1 MIEVQNF
8 INNQFQPAQNG
19 SWIDVYEPATGKIYA
34 RLANSGKRDIDL
46 AVNTAQS
53 AFPEWARMSIDDR
66 AILLNRIADLIE
78 SRADEFAK
86 AESIDT
92 GKPLR
97 LASQIDIPRAV
108 SNFRFFAAASSQF
121 ASESHSMPGHA
132 INYTLRKPLGVV
144 VCISPWN
151 LPLYLFTWKIAPAL
165 ACGNTIVAKP
175 SEITPVTA
183 SMLGQVF
190 IDAGVPP
197 GVLNIING
205 EGATAG
211 ARLVTHEKI
220 KAISFTGSTLTGQSI
235 AKTTASQF
243 KKLSLEMGGKNPTL
257 VFEDCDFE
265 KTVAGVLRSAFTNQ
279 GQICLC
285 GSRILIQ
292 ESIYERFRDA
302 LVKKAQQL
310 KIADP
315 LHSDTK
321 QGALVSQQHY
331 NKVCSYLELAIEEG
345 GTILCG
351 GKVKVDGRCAQG
363 WFIQP
368 VLIEGL
374 PNNCKT
380 NQEEIFGPVATLQ
393 SFTDE
398 SEAISLANESD
409 YGLACSIWSSNLSRC
424 HRLSDEIECGTV
436 WVNCWL
442 QRDLRTPFGG
452 MKSSGL
458 GHEGGLEAMRFF
470 TEPKNICIE
479 FGND

>member
-183 SMLGQVF
+183 SILGQVF

-292 ESIYERFRDA
+292 ESIYERFKDA

-398 SEAISLANESD
+398 SEAVSLANESD

>member
-351 GKVKVDGRCAQG
+351 GKDKVDGRCAQG

-398 SEAISLANESD
+398 SEAVSLANESD